1 MYCTYMLHPP
11 MIFMHIVC
19 PIREQHSELLEKLHI
34 LFSKKWSINN
44 SLYHRATY
52 KLWSKSFPIVAKTNE
67 VNVWNCKNKD
77 TGPLMAL
84 KIYGLKMPF
93 VFLSLLHAM
102 LTKDF
107 KADGKLDNKV
117 SVHPAI
123 GNSYTESLIN
133 CTILSRNS
141 SECFS
146 FNSQTGMCRR
156 YCSCDP
162 SDMTVTDSG
171 WRLYNNLSPE
181 WMGMYIISLSVS
193 LRTGVFY
200 IKRILLSKYE
210 Q

>member
-1 MYCTYMLHPP
+1 MYCTYMLHPLT
-11 MIFMHIVC
+11 IFMHIVC
-19 PIREQHSELLEKLHI
+19 PIREQHSVFLEKLHI

-67 VNVWNCKNKD
+67 VDVWNCKIKIRNHPWRLKLMVFNCLSYFCHYHMPCWPKILKQMESW
-77 TGPLMAL
+77 TTKYLYIRPLAT
-84 KIYGLKMPF
+84 
-93 VFLSLLHAM
+93 V
-102 LTKDF
+102 TQ
-107 KADGKLDNKV
+107 
-117 SVHPAI
+117 
-123 GNSYTESLIN
+123 SLIN

-162 SDMTVTDSG
+162 SDMTVTESG